1 MRYVVHHL
9 GHMPVGARFCLSRVK
24 IVPGFDG
31 RALEV
36 HDSEFDA
43 AYYPTR
49 KEAARSHKELT
60 MTAPHPI
67 YGFPELDIL
76 DDADVAE
83 WLGQQGKAIV
93 MDEAG
98 ESSPVEDRD
107 AWFSGLHEEDKTL
120 FRVAYMNAQP
130 SAQRLNIENLIG
142 MDLSVLASV
151 VDMAERHVEDIL
163 SGLEDGTYEKEE
175 NKDIDQKVE
184 ALGKLQEFMAANL

>member
-1 MRYVVHHL
+1 MRYVVHYL
-9 GHMPVGARFCLSRVK
+9 SYMPVGARFRLSRVK

-36 HDSEFDA
+36 HDSEFEA

-49 KEAARSHKELT
+49 KEAARAHRTLT
-60 MTAPHPI
+60 MTALHPV
-67 YGFPELDIL
+67 YGFHELDIL
-76 DDADVAE
+76 DDADVAK
-83 WLGQQGKAIV
+83 WLGQQGKATV
-93 MDEAG
+93 TDEAG
-98 ESSPVEDRD
+98 ESAPVEDLD
-107 AWFSGLHEEDKTL
+107 AWFSELSEEEKTL
-120 FRVAYMNAQP
+120 YRVDFLNAQP
-130 SAQRLNIENLIG
+130 SALRLNIENLIG
-142 MDLSVLASV
+142 MDMSVLASV

>member
-1 MRYVVHHL
+1 
-9 GHMPVGARFCLSRVK
+9 
-24 IVPGFDG
+24 
-31 RALEV
+31 
-36 HDSEFDA
+36 
-43 AYYPTR
+43 
-49 KEAARSHKELT
+49 